1 LNLAA
6 AYAILA
12 REMKKAKEPELGET
26 AWCGLVWELFP
37 ETRDFW
43 LGSQGAFS
51 ACGAVG
57 YAVDCAHRGLI
68 DEAYA
73 KRCYDFMRWSIR
85 HTVEEVRGKIANSFF
100 TEVLRSGSAKTACLD
115 FLDWGDVKL
124 FIDAWTVEPFFDDV
138 ENFDRLCGIWK
149 KRWSRH
155 GKLPQP
161 PDPRT
166 ALWRNVPED
175 PQD

>member
-1 LNLAA
+1 MKWKEQPVVDEASWISLAEESLPQTVEFLGDVDRSGSDICMEIACLADRAHREGDRELAA
-6 AYAILA
+6 
-12 REMKKAKEPELGET
+12 K
-26 AWCGLVWELFP
+26 
-37 ETRDFW
+37 
-43 LGSQGAFS
+43 
-51 ACGAVG
+51 
-57 YAVDCAHRGLI
+57 
-68 DEAYA
+68 
-73 KRCYDFMRWSIR
+73 CYDFMRWSIR
-85 HTVEEVRGKIANSFF
+85 HTIEEVRGNIANSFF

-124 FIDAWTVEPFFDDV
+124 FIGAWTVEPFFDDV
-138 ENFDRLCGIWK
+138 ENFDRLCGTWK

-155 GKLPQP
+155 GKLPEP